1 MIPGLCIGHDAL
13 FTQHSDA
20 PVTIMEVKEGIACT

>member
-1 MIPGLCIGHDAL
+1 MCIGHDAL

-20 PVTIMEVKEGIACT
+20 PVTTIAAKDGIACT

>member
-1 MIPGLCIGHDAL
+1 MLGLCIGHDAL

-20 PVTIMEVKEGIACT
+20 PVTTIALKDRIGCT

>member
-1 MIPGLCIGHDAL
+1 MLGLCIGHDAL

-20 PVTIMEVKEGIACT
+20 PVTTIAAKDGIACT